1 MRITQQNFLF
11 SKIFMEL
18 FSPFYNNSC
27 ILFLLYGVISLTNLF
42 YSEFSFYAVI
52 SAGGENAIIL
62 KISRYKEIMKF
73 SAFLFL
79 VFTLSLSAFAQTA
92 NLSVEGEKHLQN
104 IKQLTFG
111 GENAEAYFS
120 FDGRKLIF
128 QSKRD
133 DLKCDQI
140 FSMNIDGSN
149 VKRVSNGE
157 GRTTCSYF
165 FKDGKK
171 VLYGS
176 TYLGAKECP
185 PNPDFSKGYVWAIYP
200 TYDIFTANADG
211 TNIKPLTTTKGY
223 DAEATVSPDGKKII
237 FTSMRDGDLDLYVMD
252 KNGKNVKR
260 LTSELGYDGGAFF
273 SPDGKQIVYRSYHP
287 KTESEIARYKQRL
300 SENLIEPNN
309 FEVWVMNAD
318 GTRKRQIT
326 KLGAASFAPFFTPD
340 GKRIIFCTNYFA
352 TDARK
357 RNFDLA
363 LINVDGTG
371 LERVTFEETFDGFP
385 MFSPDGKKLVF
396 ASNRNAAKQ
405 GDTNV
410 FIADWVE

>member
-1 MRITQQNFLF
+1 MNKLSIVSVFIVTLF
-11 SKIFMEL
+11 S
-18 FSPFYNNSC
+18 FSFGQNNSP
-27 ILFLLYGVISLTNLF
+27 
-42 YSEFSFYAVI
+42 AV
-52 SAGGENAIIL
+52 
-62 KISRYKEIMKF
+62 K
-73 SAFLFL
+73 
-79 VFTLSLSAFAQTA
+79 
-92 NLSVEGEKHLQN
+92 GEKRLQN
-104 IKQLTFG
+104 IKQLTSG

-120 FDGRKLIF
+120 PDGEQLIF

-133 DLKCDQI
+133 GRGCDQI
-140 FSMNIDGSN
+140 YTMNIDGSN
-149 VKRVSNGE
+149 VKMVSTGM

-165 FKDGKK
+165 YKGGKDI
-171 VLYGS
+171 LYGS
-176 TYLGAKECP
+176 THLGAKECP

-200 TYDIFTANADG
+200 TYDIFAAKSDG
-211 TNIKPLTTTKGY
+211 SKPKQLTKTPGY

-260 LTSELGYDGGAFF
+260 LTTELGYDGGAFF
-273 SPDGKQIVYRSYHP
+273 SPDNKQIVYRAFHP
-287 KTESEIARYKQRL
+287 KTEAEIARYKDRL
-300 SENLIEPNN
+300 ANNLIEPTV

-318 GTRKRQIT
+318 GTNKRPVT

-340 GKRIIFCTNYFA
+340 GKSIIFCTNYFA

-371 LERVTFEETFDGFP
+371 LERVTFDETFDGFP

>member
-1 MRITQQNFLF
+1 
-11 SKIFMEL
+11 
-18 FSPFYNNSC
+18 
-27 ILFLLYGVISLTNLF
+27 
-42 YSEFSFYAVI
+42 
-52 SAGGENAIIL
+52 
-62 KISRYKEIMKF
+62 MK
-73 SAFLFL
+73 FLFL
-79 VFTLSLSAFAQTA
+79 FFVLITLSVNSAAQ
-92 NLSVEGEKHLQN
+92 LRVDGEKHLQN

-120 FDGRKLIF
+120 FDGKQLIF

-149 VKRVSNGE
+149 VRMVSNGE

-171 VLYGS
+171 VLYAS
-176 TYLGAKECP
+176 TFGGKKECP
-185 PNPDFSKGYVWAIYP
+185 PAPDFSKGYVWAIYP
-200 TYDIFTANADG
+200 DYDIYTSKSDG
-211 TNIKPLTTTKGY
+211 TKIKPLTKTPGY
-223 DAEATVSPDGKKII
+223 DAEATISPNGKKIV

-252 KNGKNVKR
+252 KNGKNVRR
-260 LTSELGYDGGAFF
+260 LTTELGYDGGAFF
-273 SPDGKQIVYRSYHP
+273 SPDGKQIVYRSFHP
-287 KTESEIARYKQRL
+287 RTEAETARYKERL
-300 SENLIEPNN
+300 SQNLIEPTV
-309 FEVWVMNAD
+309 FEVWIMNAD
-318 GTRKRQIT
+318 GSNKRQVT
-326 KLGAASFAPFFTPD
+326 KLNAASFAPFFTPD

-363 LINVDGTG
+363 LINTDGSG
-371 LERVTFEETFDGFP
+371 LERVTFNESFDGFP

-396 ASNRNAAKQ
+396 ASNRNSAKQ